1 MFDAAKLKAIARLK
15 ARTVL
20 NLRAKK
26 MKLNKAKKTQ
36 KQAMFTKKRTSFKL
50 ATEVVS
56 GT

>member
-26 MKLNKAKKTQ
+26 IKLNKAKKTQ